1 MKTQFETLK
10 NKVNELTVNELQNE
24 VLIFVNEVITTDDRL
39 LSVNKQ
45 WYGYGTWKSVGFANE
60 YHFGKDLADMLV
72 RALSGKITHDEDRE
86 FQVSD
91 FEDEIFN
98 EIFESI

>member
-1 MKTQFETLK
+1 MKTKFETLK
-10 NKVNELTVNELQNE
+10 NKVNKLTINERENE
-24 VLIFVNEVITTDDRL
+24 VLNLVKEVIATDSSL
-39 LSVNKQ
+39 LSVDKG
-45 WYGYGTWKSVGFANE
+45 WVGYGTWKSIGFANE
-60 YHFGKDLADMLV
+60 YYFGKELADMLV
-72 RALSGKITHDEDRE
+72 RALNGKITHDEDIK